1 MKTTEYIS
9 CKILKY
15 QNPSSGIQRRDA
27 IKDYTPQVPFNK
39 MKWTSTPIQQPVL
52 SQDNRSKWQH
62 EQASKQADKGYN
74 EYMEAKKTE
83 QGLDRLNQ
91 FVTFTDYAG
100 LATGVGSIIGKGL
113 KSGLKHVLEK
123 GIHNKMEKGILSDG
137 YVNVGQY
144 LDSNRGNS
152 IETMGRN
159 FVEYLNQPETIKR
172 LKSIDDE
179 LGTDYLKGREWF
191 LDQYNKGY
199 VRFTPA
205 DRWTAGNSNTTIK
218 NEIFLRKPDYR
229 HLKTTIIRQDP
240 DHVVG
245 HELKHGIEDYLEVLQ
260 NPNITVKEYL
270 AQHGKGKRLQK
281 LFDKDNIRTWDEF
294 VEAVR
299 KDKPDASEK
308 DLREAYEYLTQE
320 SEFSS
325 NLHPLVEGN
334 LKNGKSGV
342 PNFKNVEELE
352 GAINGYYYPYAKKD
366 DPMMNV
372 KTIYNYLVKDKE
384 RFRQIL
390 NKYGWGVATPVINA
404 NPKYN
409 ENE

>member
-1 MKTTEYIS
+1 
-9 CKILKY
+9 
-15 QNPSSGIQRRDA
+15 
-27 IKDYTPQVPFNK
+27 
-39 MKWTSTPIQQPVL
+39 
-52 SQDNRSKWQH
+52 
-62 EQASKQADKGYN
+62 
-74 EYMEAKKTE
+74 
-83 QGLDRLNQ
+83 
-91 FVTFTDYAG
+91 
-100 LATGVGSIIGKGL
+100 
-113 KSGLKHVLEK
+113 
-123 GIHNKMEKGILSDG
+123 
-137 YVNVGQY
+137 
-144 LDSNRGNS
+144 
-152 IETMGRN
+152 MGRN

-205 DRWTAGNSNTTIK
+205 DRWTASNSSTTVK
-218 NEIFLRKPDYR
+218 NEMFFRKPNYR
-229 HLKTTIIRQDP
+229 QLKTTIIRQEP

-299 KDKPDASEK
+299 KDKPDASEEN
-308 DLREAYEYLTQE
+308 LREAYEYLTQE

-342 PNFKNVEELE
+342 PNFKNVGELE

-409 ENE
+409 KNK

>member
-1 MKTTEYIS
+1 MKTTDYIN
-9 CKILKY
+9 CKIIKY
-15 QNPSSGIQRRDA
+15 QRGDNIQRKDA
-27 IKDYTPQVPFNK
+27 IKDYRPQIQEPIKQQYTP
-39 MKWTSTPIQQPVL
+39 TYSEI
-52 SQDNRSKWQH
+52 SQDNRSEWEKSQSR
-62 EQASKQADKGYN
+62 EKADKAYKD
-74 EYMEAKKTE
+74 YMQAKNTE
-83 QGLDRLNQ
+83 EGLHNLNG
-91 FVTFTDYAG
+91 FLTFTDYVG
-100 LATGVGSIIGKGL
+100 LGTGVGSIVGRGL
-113 KSGLKHVLEK
+113 KSGLKHILKKEVR
-123 GIHNKMEKGILSDG
+123 NKMEKEILSDG

-191 LDQYNKGY
+191 SDQYNKGY

-205 DRWTAGNSNTTIK
+205 DKWTASNSSTAVK
-218 NEIFLRKPDYR
+218 SEMFFRKPDYR
-229 HLKTTIIRQDP
+229 QLKTTIIRQDP
-240 DHVVG
+240 DHAVG

-260 NPNITVKEYL
+260 NPNITIEEYI

-299 KDKPDASEK
+299 KDKPDASEEN
-308 DLREAYEYLTQE
+308 LREAYKYLTQE

-334 LKNGKSGV
+334 LKNGKPGV

-352 GAINGYYYPYAKKD
+352 NAINGYYYPYTKKD

-390 NKYGWGVATPVINA
+390 NKYGWGVATPMINA
-404 NPKYN
+404 NPRYN
-409 ENE
+409 KNE